1 MTDKI
6 KNGFDVAREIAN
18 SFVDGQP
25 RKQALLTVDNYEKV
39 FNEQQRVSDGYLWD
53 VSEHYKSVRKFM
65 EGAKQECPDKPTI
78 PDEKTRLLRAKL
90 ILEEALETVDALCVR
105 VFVGEYELIHDGLSD
120 LYGGG
125 DMCMEAELK
134 ISDESMMDS
143 LEKIIDGCCDLKVVT
158 TGTLIACGI
167 PDEYV
172 QKLVDD
178 NNLDK
183 IERGTIRDDG
193 KLIKPDDHQP
203 PDIGKFLGELGYVD
217 SH

>member
-1 MTDKI
+1 MDKI

-25 RKQALLTVDNYEKV
+25 RKQALLTVDNYEKT
-39 FNEQQRVSDGYLWD
+39 FNSQQRASDGYLWD

-65 EGAKQECPDKPTI
+65 EEAKQACPDKPTI
-78 PDEKTRLLRAKL
+78 PDEETRLLRAKL
-90 ILEEALETVDALCVR
+90 ILEEALETVNALGFEVTQIISETTKDEWRFDPEFDA
-105 VFVGEYELIHDGLSD
+105 D
-120 LYGGG
+120 L
-125 DMCMEAELK
+125 EQ
-134 ISDESMMDS
+134 
-143 LEKIIDGCCDLKVVT
+143 IIDGCCDLKVVT

-167 PDEYV
+167 PDEYA
-172 QKLVDD
+172 QKLVDG

-183 IERGTIRDDG
+183 IERGTIREDG

-203 PDIGKFLGELGYVD
+203 PAIGKFLEELGYDD